1 MFVKNNY
8 LSSAV
13 ILALT
18 VFGGQANAAPAC
30 PSNTSPMTMQG
41 KIFNNAISPGT
52 TLGIVA
58 LNLGNGSSLKCG
70 IMGSGGIGADGTTI
84 NFIHNLV
91 CDDSVSVTT
100 DTGRTETVHS
110 QITLNTS
117 GMSVLQACVPGTPQA
132 GAYGTFTE
140 TSVPVPMSG
149 RGIFQG
155 VTGGSIITNGTINCQ
170 FALDMKFQGQ
180 VCMPNPH

>member
-1 MFVKNNY
+1 MVVKKNC
-8 LSSAV
+8 LSSVV
-13 ILALT
+13 ILALA
-18 VFGGQANAAPAC
+18 VCAGQANAAPAC
-30 PSNTSPMTMQG
+30 PSNSSPMTMEG

-52 TLGIVA
+52 TLGTVA
-58 LNLGNGSSLKCG
+58 LNLGNGSKLKCG

-117 GMSVLQACVPGTPQA
+117 GMSVLQACMPGTPQA

-180 VCMPNPH
+180 VCIPNPH

>member
-1 MFVKNNY
+1 MFVKKNC
-8 LSSAV
+8 LSSVA
-13 ILALT
+13 ILALA
-18 VFGGQANAAPAC
+18 VCAGQANAAPAC
-30 PSNTSPMTMQG
+30 PSNSSPMTMQG

-52 TLGIVA
+52 TLGTVA
-58 LNLGNGSSLKCG
+58 LDLGNGSKLKCG

-117 GMSVLQACVPGTPQA
+117 GMSILQACVPGTPQA

-180 VCMPNPH
+180 VCIPNPH